1 MKVLNLE
8 WSSFPSRDREAATL
22 VCNYLRYIG
31 VEVVEGCIYNSMN
44 LISKV
49 KPNAIFMTN
58 IIGSDINFQ
67 VAKYIKSLNI
77 PLYTSHAEGDFSLK
91 NIKQFVWGHNLYKEI
106 LENKIFFWSERNAY
120 LACSNYDELNN
131 ISFISGSIGHDRF
144 IIDKELNIN
153 KCSKLKSFVSISVT
167 CWDFSFVEKSHPYHN
182 QFSKKTIEFFKI
194 QRKLFDEY
202 LYEIVRDDK
211 EVIFIIKPH
220 PSAANDLLNAG
231 IVKTSSLPNVK
242 VATQETSI
250 LNLLQETDLNISY
263 SSNTSLE
270 AWLLSKPT
278 CTLNPI
284 TSDWP
289 EDMDQTPFN
298 LGQNN
303 FNELESFK
311 EFIQNFVKNQK
322 VKLSNEMILNRKKL
336 IKNII
341 GFEDGLNHVRI
352 GNQIKLDLENNKNL
366 KSNYF
371 KWNFRLMKLS
381 FIWIFRGLLKFIEKY
396 SYTIRL
402 MNEWNNEELK
412 FYIQKTFKTQIIFYE
427 EKNLSDVFPIKYN
440 FNNTKKHTSV
450 IEF

>member
-91 NIKQFVWGHNLYKEI
+91 NIKQFVWGHNIYKEI
-106 LENKIFFWSERNAY
+106 LETKLFFWSERNAY
-120 LACSNYDELNN
+120 LACLNYDELNN

-144 IIDKELNIN
+144 VIDKELNHEDF
-153 KCSKLKSFVSISVT
+153 KLKSSIKISVT
-167 CWDFSFVEKSHPYHN
+167 CWNFSFVEKSHPYHK

-202 LYEIVRDDK
+202 LYEIVKENK

-231 IVKTSSLPNVK
+231 VLKTSTLPNVK
-242 VATQETSI
+242 IATQETSI
-250 LNLLQETDLNISY
+250 LSLFQETDLNIAY
-263 SSNTSLE
+263 SSTTSLE
-270 AWLLSKPT
+270 SWLMSKPT

-289 EDMDQTPFN
+289 EDMDQTPFYK
-298 LGQNN
+298 GHDN

-311 EFIQNFVKNQK
+311 EFIEDFIKHRE
-322 VKLSNEMILNRKKL
+322 VKLSNKMILNREKL

-341 GFEDGLNHVRI
+341 GFQDGLNHVRI
-352 GNQIKLDLENNKNL
+352 GNQIALDLEENKSLN
-366 KSNYF
+366 SNYF
-371 KWNFRLMKLS
+371 KWNFRVMKLS
-381 FIWIFRGLLKFIEKY
+381 LIWKFRRLLKFIEKY
-396 SYTIRL
+396 SYTITL
-402 MNEWNNEELK
+402 MHEWNKEGLK
-412 FYIQKTFKTQIIFYE
+412 LYVQKTYKNQVNFYKD
-427 EKNLSDVFPIKYN
+427 KNLGEYFPVKYN
-440 FNNTKKHTSV
+440 FNRTKKHTSV

>member
-31 VEVVEGCIYNSMN
+31 FEVVEGCIYNSMN

-77 PLYTSHAEGDFSLK
+77 PLYTSHSEGDFKINAIES
-91 NIKQFVWGHNLYKEI
+91 FVWGHNTTKKI
-106 LENKIFFWSERNAY
+106 LETKLFFWSERNAY
-120 LACSNYDELNN
+120 LACSNYYELND

-144 IIDKELNIN
+144 VIHKELNN
-153 KCSKLKSFVSISVT
+153 NSCFKSNPSIKISVT
-167 CWDFSFVEKSHPYHN
+167 CFDFSFVEKWSPNH
-182 QFSKKTIEFFKI
+182 QLQSKKTNDFFKI

-202 LYEIVRDDK
+202 LYEIVKENK
-211 EVIFIIKPH
+211 EVIFLIKPH
-220 PSAANDLLNAG
+220 PSRANDLLNAG
-231 IVKTSSLPNVK
+231 VLKTTTLPNVK
-242 VATQETSI
+242 VVNQNTSI
-250 LNLLQETDLNISY
+250 LSLFQETDLNISY

-270 AWLLSKPT
+270 AWLMSKPT
-278 CTLNPI
+278 CNLNPI

-289 EDMDQTPFN
+289 EDMNQTPFN
-298 LGQNN
+298 LGHNN
-303 FNELESFK
+303 FNNLESFK
-311 EFIQNFVKNQK
+311 KFIQNFIKKQK

-341 GFEDGLNHVRI
+341 GFQDGLNHVRI
-352 GNQIKLDLENNKNL
+352 GNQIALDLEENKSLN
-366 KSNYF
+366 SNYF

-381 FIWIFRGLLKFIEKY
+381 LIWKFRRLLKFIEKY
-396 SYTIRL
+396 SYTITL
-402 MNEWNNEELK
+402 MNEWNKEGLK
-412 FYIQKTFKTQIIFYE
+412 LYVQKTYKNQVNFYKD
-427 EKNLSDVFPIKYN
+427 KNLSEYFPVKYN
-440 FNNTKKHTSV
+440 FNRTKKHTSV